1 MVTSAVS
8 VSGPSLHSRN
18 LMESMV
24 PGQFHQ
30 KKKFT
35 TSNGAYHFLVA
46 VLMYA
51 LFFQISVIGTAC
63 IVYGAGSVK
72 PNGVRLSVAVWVT
85 TAVFAAVAWPAEDID
100 YR

>member
-1 MVTSAVS
+1 
-8 VSGPSLHSRN
+8 
-18 LMESMV
+18 
-24 PGQFHQ
+24 
-30 KKKFT
+30 
-35 TSNGAYHFLVA
+35 
-46 VLMYA
+46 MYA